1 MNSFETQQYPSA
13 SQNEEISS
21 ETTEYLHDNE
31 SVSENIEEYEESLVN
46 ALEKDVAV
54 LEYTTDGSVSP
65 ETIDEAKGVIARF
78 REKVGKEAQVAVLTA
93 SLLAPTYAHGT
104 PPQEIQNTSETIG
117 TSESYERKVHERI
130 TELRELLHT
139 DTKETYFLLAGRED
153 SLEEI
158 AKIEGEDYATSVS
171 QTTSEFLQTNVNAQ
185 NILIN
190 EDTFFKNFVGYFSNN
205 PILRVDMHNHPYKVA
220 QQAFPLSDEDIQM
233 MKDGERPVGVF
244 PPSIGDIGST
254 MFQPLTNF
262 DSIAYVVEP
271 SGSWKYDIDESNPN
285 VLKMRTFQKSL
296 MQELEIVFYQKLT
309 ENPEIQK
316 QIAKENNLELGNS
329 VEYLQENFPD
339 FAKSLISAFEASYVK
354 LKDEMDP
361 EFLEANTHFEPL
373 AEEISKASIA
383 GEDVSELIKDYVNTA
398 AKIGL
403 HIEYLSNDG
412 NYVKP
417 DIQPEE
423 EPEQKESIK

>member
-1 MNSFETQQYPSA
+1 
-13 SQNEEISS
+13 
-21 ETTEYLHDNE
+21 
-31 SVSENIEEYEESLVN
+31 
-46 ALEKDVAV
+46 
-54 LEYTTDGSVSP
+54 
-65 ETIDEAKGVIARF
+65 
-78 REKVGKEAQVAVLTA
+78 
-93 SLLAPTYAHGT
+93 
-104 PPQEIQNTSETIG
+104 
-117 TSESYERKVHERI
+117 
-130 TELRELLHT
+130 
-139 DTKETYFLLAGRED
+139 
-153 SLEEI
+153 
-158 AKIEGEDYATSVS
+158 
-171 QTTSEFLQTNVNAQ
+171 
-185 NILIN
+185 
-190 EDTFFKNFVGYFSNN
+190 
-205 PILRVDMHNHPYKVA
+205 
-220 QQAFPLSDEDIQM
+220 
-233 MKDGERPVGVF
+233 
-244 PPSIGDIGST
+244 
-254 MFQPLTNF
+254 
-262 DSIAYVVEP
+262 
-271 SGSWKYDIDESNPN
+271 
-285 VLKMRTFQKSL
+285 MRTFQKSL